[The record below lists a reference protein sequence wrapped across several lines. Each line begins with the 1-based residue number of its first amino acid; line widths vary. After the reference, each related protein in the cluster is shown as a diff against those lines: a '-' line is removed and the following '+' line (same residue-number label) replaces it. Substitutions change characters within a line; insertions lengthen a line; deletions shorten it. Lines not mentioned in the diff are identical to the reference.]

1 MSLVI
6 ELNKLSQINKYKKE
20 NLIETFIIG
29 IEHLSL
35 DSKLKLTIEETKKA
49 IELIH
54 KNKKKVCINCN
65 KVFHENEIEQAKNII
80 NTIGIKNIDYL
91 MFSDFGIY
99 QTFKNDIEMIY
110 YAPTYLTNTKDVNAY
125 QKIFKNVVISN
136 QITVDE
142 LKNIVNHNDNN
153 YIDVFGKNA
162 IFYSKRE
169 ILTNYFLYKNQKYNP
184 KAENYY
190 LIEEYRTE
198 KYPIIEDE
206 FGFHLYEYGFYY
218 LLEELFDLNINN
230 NDNKFIIHT
239 NFLNKKESE
248 EVINVYV
255 SYLKEQISLEKAL
268 ELLHNLNLPIYK
280 GAYDLK
286 TVLLKSEVKTNA

>member
-1 MSLVI
+1 MPLVI
-6 ELNKLSQINKYKKE
+6 ELNKISQINKYKKE

-35 DSKLKLTIEETKKA
+35 DSKLKLTIEEAKEA

-65 KVFHENEIEQAKNII
+65 RVFHENEIQQAIEILNNINI
-80 NTIGIKNIDYL
+80 NNIDYL

-99 QTFKNDIEMIY
+99 QTFKNKVEMIY
-110 YAPTYLTNTKDVNAY
+110 YAPTYLTNSKDVNEY

-142 LKNIVNHNDNN
+142 LKNIIQNNKNN
-153 YIDVFGKNA
+153 YIDTFGKNA

-169 ILTNYFLYKNQKYNP
+169 ILTNYFLYRNQKYNP
-184 KAENYY
+184 KSDNYY
-190 LIEEYRTE
+190 LIEEYRNE
-198 KYPIIEDE
+198 KYPILEDE
-206 FGFHLYEYGFYY
+206 SGFHLYEYGFYY
-218 LLEELFDLNINN
+218 LLEELNELNINE
-230 NDNKFIIHT
+230 NKFIIHT

-248 EVINVYV
+248 EIINIYL
-255 SYLKEQISLEKAL
+255 SYLKEEITLDKAL
-268 ELLHNLNLPIYK
+268 ELLFNLNLPIYK